1 MYIFSYFIRRKT
13 KNFFR
18 EINFRKSISDSILTE
33 IEKILKEPKFKL
45 NKDFFSI
52 VISEIESI
60 AQRTVNISLK
70 DDSSLRDRD
79 DYHILES
86 AISAKV
92 DYLITG
98 IKIYLF

>member
-18 EINFRKSISDSILTE
+18 EINFRKSISDSILTK
-33 IEKILKEPKFKL
+33 IEKALKEPKFKL
-45 NKDFFSI
+45 NKEFISI
-52 VISEIESI
+52 VTSEIKSI
-60 AQRTVNISLK
+60 AQRAVNISLK

-79 DYHILES
+79 DYHILKS

-98 IKIYLF
+98 TKIYLF